1 MKQFKKI
8 IALALA
14 LVLSLSL
21 AACAS
26 KTETTSSETA
36 STETA
41 STETASD
48 AVESKGTITVAASP
62 TPHAEILAQAKPI
75 LEAEGWTLEVK
86 EFQDY
91 VQPNNVVESGE
102 FDANYFQ
109 HIPYLEQ
116 GTHLVNA
123 GGIHYEPFGI
133 YPGTKSSLDDIAEG
147 DTIAVPNDTTNEA
160 RALLL
165 LQDNGILKL
174 KDGAGLTATVLDI
187 EENPYNVE
195 ILELE
200 AAQVP
205 RVKDEVAYV
214 VLNGNYALDAGFS
227 VAKDALSYE
236 KSDSDAAKTYV
247 NIIAVKEGNENSEK
261 IQALVAALKSDT
273 IRQYINDTYDGAVVP
288 FDD

>member
-1 MKQFKKI
+1 MKSYQKI
-8 IALALA
+8 LALVLA
-14 LVLSLSL
+14 LVLSLSF
-21 AACAS
+21 AACAA
-26 KTETTSSETA
+26 KTETAASTETA

-41 STETASD
+41 SDETASD

-62 TPHAEILAQAKPI
+62 TPHAEILAQVAPI
-75 LEAEGWTLEVK
+75 LAAEGWTLEVK

-109 HIPYLEQ
+109 HIPYLENFNEEQ

-227 VAKDALSYE
+227 VAKDSLAYE

-247 NIIAVKEGNENSEK
+247 NVIAVKEGNENSEK
-261 IQALVAALKSDT
+261 I
-273 IRQYINDTYDGAVVP
+273 
-288 FDD
+288 